1 MTLTK
6 LVINCATG
14 ETQEIPLTEEELA
27 QREAD
32 QLAYEQQEAQRLAE
46 EEAKAEAE
54 ASATSK
60 LVALGLTAE
69 EIAALKG

>member
-1 MTLTK
+1 MTATK

-14 ETQEIPLTEEELA
+14 ESEIIPLTEEELA
-27 QREAD
+27 QRAAD
-32 QLAYEQQEAQRLAE
+32 QLAYEQEEADRLAR

-60 LVALGLTAE
+60 LVALGLTAD

>member
-1 MTLTK
+1 MTATK
-6 LVINCATG
+6 IIINCATG
-14 ETQEIPLTEEELA
+14 ERQEIPLTEEELA
-27 QREAD
+27 QSEAD
-32 QLAYEQQEAQRLAE
+32 QLAYEQKEAERLAE
-46 EEAKAEAE
+46 EEAKAEAQ